1 MSPSPLNFLINKG
14 SSLTLFNNTNQCPGG
29 VSDSGPS
36 AQNSAKTLVYNLL
49 LKQIEDYMED
59 L

>member
-1 MSPSPLNFLINKG
+1 MSHSKFDNMSPSPLNFLINKG

-36 AQNSAKTLVYNLL
+36 AQNSAKTLV
-49 LKQIEDYMED
+49 
-59 L
+59 